1 MKIKYL
7 IILLFFISK
16 HSFSQVPT
24 GNWSVDPDPFLE
36 NQQITITV
44 SNINS
49 GNLAGINDIYLWTWY
64 SKFGGGSTNPDS
76 QWNGQWDNS
85 NEIMKMTKN
94 SDGSFSFSFTPTELF
109 DDNGIETIGV
119 LAKAKDGS
127 GDKKTSDFI
136 FEVGVFSLNL
146 ISPSQN
152 ISVIESGS
160 NLEIIADASVVSDFV
175 LERDGIII
183 DEKDNISS
191 YSYSL
196 TSIEENTQLK
206 LSATDVESGGTISRE
221 FSIVIKPSVSYETL
235 PYDNLLD
242 GLNFMENSVVFIL
255 NAPGKGFIN
264 IVGSFNNWEVSSQYL
279 MKYDNTVDKFWLE
292 ITGLDKQSYHSY
304 QYLVDGSIFMLT
316 LFPL

>member
-1 MKIKYL
+1 MCIR
-7 IILLFFISK
+7 
-16 HSFSQVPT
+16 
-24 GNWSVDPDPFLE
+24 DR
-36 NQQITITV
+36 
-44 SNINS
+44 
-49 GNLAGINDIYLWTWY
+49 
-64 SKFGGGSTNPDS
+64 
-76 QWNGQWDNS
+76 
-85 NEIMKMTKN
+85 
-94 SDGSFSFSFTPTELF
+94 
-109 DDNGIETIGV
+109 
-119 LAKAKDGS
+119 
-127 GDKKTSDFI
+127 
-136 FEVGVFSLNL
+136 
-146 ISPSQN
+146 
-152 ISVIESGS
+152 SGS

-221 FSIVIKPSVSYETL
+221 FSIVIKPLVSYETL

-304 QYLVDGSIFMLT
+304 QYLVDGSIFIADPFSPIILDSYNDSYVCRT
-316 LFPL
+316 IDCGFSTFPSYPKDNKHAATMFKIDDGLSLIHISEPTRPY